1 MKEGD
6 EWLRKSQVELSLC
19 AAAAFCYKCR
29 MPRQDEI
36 AAEKGLHHQLHAG
49 QMALIAVG
57 GSIGTGLLLGTAPA
71 MHLAGPAV
79 ILSFAF
85 AAFVSWI
92 AAMALGEL
100 SSAHPAAGSF
110 GVYGDMYLNDWA
122 GFIARAGYW
131 AAIAISIG
139 AELVASATY
148 MAFWVPKIPAL
159 FWVVVFSIF
168 LLLVNLWDVGR
179 YGRFEFWF
187 AMIKVVMIAAFV
199 LLGAGLLVTGR
210 VAPQYTTQGGFFPRG
225 VLAPMLAITFA
236 IYTFGGVEFVAVA
249 SGESRSAQEVAKAV
263 RITFIM
269 LTLLYMG
276 AIIVLAGVMPWTRA
290 GVTES
295 PFVSVF
301 RTVRIP
307 GAAHLMNF
315 VVLSAALSG
324 ANAAFYISSRM
335 LFSMARTGWAPAR
348 LGQLNAAGSPN
359 LALLASSYGI
369 VVALVLEKWAPG
381 VAFEYILRGA
391 FLGMMLSWLVSLAA
405 HVSFRRRL
413 TTEMIANLPMRSPLG
428 AAGSVLGLALISAA
442 VLKGWWD
449 SRVNLIS
456 GVALLVGLTLAY
468 LFIRPHAR
476 KA

>member
-1 MKEGD
+1 
-6 EWLRKSQVELSLC
+6 
-19 AAAAFCYKCR
+19 
-29 MPRQDEI
+29 MPDRDEI

-49 QMALIAVG
+49 QMAMVAVG
-57 GSIGTGLLLGTAPA
+57 GSIGTGLLLGSAPA

-85 AAFVSWI
+85 AAFVSWTV
-92 AAMALGEL
+92 AMALGEL

-110 GVYGDMYLNDWA
+110 GVYGDMYLNEWA

-148 MAFWVPKIPAL
+148 MGFWFPKVPAL
-159 FWVVVFSIF
+159 VWVVVFSAF

-187 AMIKVVMIAAFV
+187 AMIKVVTIAAFV
-199 LLGAGLLVTGR
+199 VLGASLLLTGR
-210 VAPQYTTQGGFFPRG
+210 VSAQYTTQGGFFPRG
-225 VLAPMLAITFA
+225 VLAPLLAITFS
-236 IYTFGGVEFVAVA
+236 IYTFGGVEFVAVT
-249 SGESRSAQEVAKAV
+249 SGESRSPKEVVKASW
-263 RITFIM
+263 ITFVM
-269 LTLLYMG
+269 LSLIYLG
-276 AIIVLAGVMPWTRA
+276 AITVLAGVMPWTQA
-290 GVTES
+290 GVMES

-301 RTVRIP
+301 RSVKIP

-315 VVLSAALSG
+315 VVLTAALSG
-324 ANAAFYISSRM
+324 SNAAFYISSRM

-348 LGQLNAAGSPN
+348 LGHLNAAGSPN

-369 VVALVLEKWAPG
+369 VAALVLERWAPG

-391 FLGMMLSWLVSLAA
+391 FLGMTLSWLVSLAA

-413 TTEMIANLPMRSPLG
+413 TPEMISTLPMRAPLG
-428 AAGSVLGLALISAA
+428 TAGSKLGLLLVTVA
-442 VLKGWWD
+442 VLKSWWD
-449 SRVNLIS
+449 SRINLIS
-456 GVALLVGLTLAY
+456 GLALLVGLTVAY
-468 LFIRPHAR
+468 FIISSRR
-476 KA
+476 KTH

>member
-1 MKEGD
+1 
-6 EWLRKSQVELSLC
+6 
-19 AAAAFCYKCR
+19 
-29 MPRQDEI
+29 MPRKDEI

-49 QMALIAVG
+49 QMAMVAVG
-57 GSIGTGLLLGTAPA
+57 GSIGTGLLLGSAPA

-85 AAFVSWI
+85 AAFVSWT

-148 MAFWVPKIPAL
+148 MAFWFHGVPAL
-159 FWVVVFSIF
+159 VWVVIFSVF

-187 AMIKVVMIAAFV
+187 AMIKVVTIAAFV
-199 LLGAGLLVTGR
+199 VLGAGLLASGHVS
-210 VAPQYTTQGGFFPRG
+210 AQYTTQGGFFPRG

-236 IYTFGGVEFVAVA
+236 IYTFGGVEFVAVT
-249 SGESRSAQEVAKAV
+249 SGESRSPQEVAKAAW
-263 RITFIM
+263 ITFVM
-269 LTLLYMG
+269 LTLIYMG
-276 AIIVLAGVMPWTRA
+276 AIIVLAGVMPWTQA

-301 RTVRIP
+301 RSVKIP

-315 VVLSAALSG
+315 VVLTAALSG

-348 LGQLNAAGSPN
+348 LGNLNSAGSPN

-369 VVALVLEKWAPG
+369 VVALVLERWAPG

-413 TTEMIANLPMRSPLG
+413 TPEIVASLPMRSPLG
-428 AAGSVLGLALISAA
+428 AAGSVLGFVLVCAA

-468 LFIRPHAR
+468 FLIRPHAR
-476 KA
+476 KS

>member
-1 MKEGD
+1 
-6 EWLRKSQVELSLC
+6 
-19 AAAAFCYKCR
+19 
-29 MPRQDEI
+29 MPDRDEI

-49 QMALIAVG
+49 QMAMVAVG

-79 ILSFAF
+79 VLSFAF
-85 AAFVSWI
+85 AAFVSWT

-131 AAIAISIG
+131 AAISISIG

-148 MAFWVPKIPAL
+148 MAFWFPKIPAL
-159 FWVVVFSIF
+159 LWVAAFSIF

-187 AMIKVVMIAAFV
+187 AMIKVVTIAAFIV
-199 LLGAGLLVTGR
+199 LGASLLVTGR
-210 VAPQYTTQGGFFPRG
+210 VAPQYTAHGGFFPRG
-225 VLAPMLAITFA
+225 PLAPLLAITFA
-236 IYTFGGVEFVAVA
+236 IYTFGGVEFVAVT
-249 SGESRSAQEVAKAV
+249 SGESRSPQEVAKASW
-263 RITFIM
+263 ITFVM
-269 LTLLYMG
+269 LAFLYLG
-276 AIIVLAGVMPWTRA
+276 AITVLAGVMPWTRA

-301 RTVRIP
+301 RSVRIP
-307 GAAHLMNF
+307 GAANLMNF
-315 VVLSAALSG
+315 VVLTAALSG

-348 LGQLNAAGSPN
+348 LGHLNAAGSPN

-369 VVALVLEKWAPG
+369 VAALVLEKWAPG
-381 VAFEYILRGA
+381 LAFEYILRGA
-391 FLGMMLSWLVSLAA
+391 FFGMMLSWLVSLAA

-413 TTEMIANLPMRSPLG
+413 TPEMVSTLPMRAPLG
-428 AAGSVLGLALISAA
+428 PAGSVLGFVLVCAA
-442 VLKGWWD
+442 VVKGW
-449 SRVNLIS
+449 SPQFP
-456 GVALLVGLTLAY
+456 TY
-468 LFIRPHAR
+468 
-476 KA
+476 